1 MGAAAEL
8 GREIAHPHH
17 ADLVAVLLAKERL
30 CAFLL
35 CLFDA
40 HDLGLDRMCRPNL
53 TVHKHLDLLHLFLGE
68 RRKVREVKAQS
79 VRTHKAARLVHMI
92 AEHLAECLVQEMRAG
107 VVLRRILAVCR
118 IDRKRHSLADPEH
131 AGEYLTGMTDL
142 AAL

>member
-8 GREIAHPHH
+8 GREIAHANH
-17 ADLVAVLLAKERL
+17 ADLVTVLLAKQRL
-30 CAFLL
+30 CALFL

-53 TVHKHLDLLHLFLGE
+53 AVHQRLDLFDFFRGQ

-79 VRTHKAARLVHMI
+79 VRAHKAARLVHMI
-92 AEHLAECLVQEMRAG
+92 AEHLAERLVQEMRAG

-118 IDRKRHSLADPEH
+118 IDRERHGLADPEH
-131 AGEYLTGMTDL
+131 AGEHFAGVTDL
-142 AAL
+142 TAL